1 MMALLFA
8 LALVVAAA
16 CGPPSAPLTPQSPP
30 PRPVPSATQ
39 VEEIILSPEGS
50 CGRLEG
56 GKALCWGSWGGA
68 MFKVS
73 GPAVELVDVADL
85 RIGHDFLQEPQQA
98 YHDHLCVLVNKAVQ
112 CWGNGEQRQLG
123 PDSGTSSP
131 TPTIVSGL
139 PPVAQLAL
147 GARHSCALTEAGDP
161 WCWGGNKWGQ
171 LGIGP
176 GRETIPQ
183 PTKVEGLGKIT
194 QLAASILDTCALT
207 EGHEVYCWG
216 ENLRGEAGAP
226 AVEKA
231 VVWARN
237 RITIASGSVQIG
249 AGYSTLCALK
259 MNGTIV
265 CWGYV
270 TAQLGIAFEK
280 ETSGMVPDIDDA
292 TAVAVGYSHSCA
304 LRRDQTVWCWGKND
318 AGQLGDGVDGGDGE
332 TTAAPKPVVLPGRA
346 TAVVASTKSTCAR
359 LEDRRWYCWGEN
371 RSGQIGPR
379 SEPLIATPTLLDLSQ
394 VDLASQ

>member
-1 MMALLFA
+1 MMALLLA

-16 CGPPSAPLTPQSPP
+16 CSSPSAPLAPQAPP

-73 GPAVELVDVADL
+73 GPVVELADVADL

-139 PPVAQLAL
+139 PPVTQLAL

-194 QLAASILDTCALT
+194 QLAASI
-207 EGHEVYCWG
+207 
-216 ENLRGEAGAP
+216 RIP
-226 AVEKA
+226 A
-231 VVWARN
+231 R
-237 RITIASGSVQIG
+237 
-249 AGYSTLCALK
+249 
-259 MNGTIV
+259 
-265 CWGYV
+265 
-270 TAQLGIAFEK
+270 
-280 ETSGMVPDIDDA
+280 
-292 TAVAVGYSHSCA
+292 
-304 LRRDQTVWCWGKND
+304 
-318 AGQLGDGVDGGDGE
+318 
-332 TTAAPKPVVLPGRA
+332 
-346 TAVVASTKSTCAR
+346 
-359 LEDRRWYCWGEN
+359 
-371 RSGQIGPR
+371 
-379 SEPLIATPTLLDLSQ
+379 
-394 VDLASQ
+394 